1 MAMDSQTSLHSKGMV
16 QEMIRE
22 MMEIEYPKLLYMD
35 QIGFLRSQI
44 LSVEVGIISTLLNKI
59 LPWIIGTTSK

>member
-44 LSVEVGIISTLLNKI
+44 LSMEMAIISTKLTKNMT
-59 LPWIIGTTSK
+59 WISGTTSK

>member
-22 MMEIEYPKLLYMD
+22 IMETESPKLVYMD
-35 QIGFLRSQI
+35 HSGSLSSQI
-44 LSVEVGIISTLLNKI
+44 LSVEMAIISTKLTKNMT
-59 LPWIIGTTSK
+59 WISGTTSK